1 MKADAFVL
9 KPMRKI
15 ISHGK
20 TREQLD
26 TSRGELKDQEAND
39 YVREQILDADQGQGL
54 MVAKFGSIEFMN
66 VCSYLEINSGS
77 RASQIRDYLTGK
89 KNYIFPDE
97 CLKMLVNNAGFFP
110 ESPVLWKKYVKL
122 FLEDLKD
129 IDILGSYI
137 VDEEMVEDRLVS
149 CKKTV
154 NLDGYLAP
162 FLWKH
167 PWTSALENKKVLVIH
182 PFTDSIKKQYER
194 RETLFEDPLVLPEF
208 KELICIKAVQSI
220 AGNGPST
227 GFSDWFAALHSMEEQ
242 IDQVDF
248 DVALIGC
255 GAYGMELAA
264 YCKRKGK
271 IAIHMASWVQMLFG
285 IYGNRWLN
293 DQPEYRGFINPYWI
307 RPMDS
312 EKPEN
317 LDKVE
322 KGAYW

>member
-1 MKADAFVL
+1 
-9 KPMRKI
+9 
-15 ISHGK
+15 
-20 TREQLD
+20 
-26 TSRGELKDQEAND
+26 
-39 YVREQILDADQGQGL
+39 
-54 MVAKFGSIEFMN
+54 
-66 VCSYLEINSGS
+66 
-77 RASQIRDYLTGK
+77 
-89 KNYIFPDE
+89 
-97 CLKMLVNNAGFFP
+97 
-110 ESPVLWKKYVKL
+110 
-122 FLEDLKD
+122 
-129 IDILGSYI
+129 
-137 VDEEMVEDRLVS
+137 
-149 CKKTV
+149 
-154 NLDGYLAP
+154 
-162 FLWKH
+162 
-167 PWTSALENKKVLVIH
+167 
-182 PFTDSIKKQYER
+182 
-194 RETLFEDPLVLPEF
+194 
-208 KELICIKAVQSI
+208 
-220 AGNGPST
+220 
-227 GFSDWFAALHSMEEQ
+227 MEEQ